1 MRESFRAYYRPTDD
15 ELTEIWSEG
24 IIILDTNTLLNFFR
38 YTPGTRDEF
47 LGVLEKLQDSLWLP
61 HHVGL
66 EFHRR
71 RLSVISTTSDAFGRI
86 TESLSKAESD
96 IGSTLNGYKHHP
108 SINRSDL
115 LKEVKD
121 FFAALTQK
129 LEMQQREHHDRI
141 IKRGDAEQT
150 FQRISELFA
159 GKVGIAFTQEEHD
172 LICEE
177 GVTRY
182 ENKVPPGYKDKDE
195 KNPNQYGDLVIW
207 KEILRLGAEKKLP
220 VIFVTDDT
228 KEDWW
233 WKPSGE
239 TQGPRVELVDEYWS
253 EAQRRIHFY
262 EPLRFLEYAKE
273 RTNSQISR
281 ESLEEVEEVSS
292 ANSRA
297 HRVLRERQGRLEEQQ
312 ARLIRQLERRRTE
325 QLSASERHELHSEL
339 EMLTGQQRSLE
350 AHLMMLQEQRE
361 HDMRNFDAHRGG
373 PDSKE
378 AFSKLSE
385 HREEIAQLE
394 AHLSAL
400 SRRRDAIDRQLRRGR
415 DSDER
420 MQRMWDRQMHQ
431 LQDEL
436 HEVTLALDE
445 LNE

>member
-1 MRESFRAYYRPTDD
+1 MRDSFRAYYRPTDN
-15 ELTEIWSEG
+15 ELAEIWSEG

-47 LGVLEKLQDSLWLP
+47 LGVLEKLQGSLWLP

-71 RLSVISTTSDAFGRI
+71 RLGVISTTSEAYGRI
-86 TESLSKAESD
+86 TDSLNKAEND
-96 IGSTLNGYKHHP
+96 IGTTLNGYKHHP
-108 SINRSDL
+108 SINRGEL
-115 LKEVKD
+115 LNEVRD
-121 FFAALTQK
+121 FFAALAQK
-129 LEMQQREHHDRI
+129 LEVQKGEHHDRVV
-141 IKRGDAEQT
+141 KRGDAEQT

-159 GKVGIAFTQEEHD
+159 GKVGTAFTREEHD

-177 GVTRY
+177 GATRY
-182 ENKVPPGYKDKDE
+182 ENKVPPGYKDKDD
-195 KNPNQYGDLVIW
+195 KNPNQYGDLIIW

-233 WKPSGE
+233 WKPGGE

-297 HRVLRERQGRLEEQQ
+297 QRVLRERQGRLEEQQ

-339 EMLTGQQRSLE
+339 EMLGGQHRALE
-350 AHLMMLQEQRE
+350 AHLGMLQEQRE
-361 HDMRNFDAHRGG
+361 HHMRNFDAHRHAT
-373 PDSKE
+373 DSKE
-378 AFSKLSE
+378 ALASVSE
-385 HREEIAQLE
+385 DRDEIAQLE

-400 SRRRDAIDRQLRRGR
+400 SRRRDVIDRQLRRGSE
-415 DSDER
+415 SD
-420 MQRMWDRQMHQ
+420 QRVQQMWERQMHQ

-436 HEVTLALDE
+436 HEVNLALDE